1 MKKNGYRPLTPP
13 RQQMLEFTRDGP
25 RLPIVV
31 VRECQALLSRLLV
44 EVFRGEAKTEGQRSL
59 RERQDQD

>member
-1 MKKNGYRPLTPP
+1 MSKNGYRPLAPP
-13 RQQMLEFTRDGP
+13 RQKRLEFTRDGP

-44 EVFRGEAKTEGQRSL
+44 EVFRREAKTEGQRSL
-59 RERQDQD
+59 RERQNQD